1 LPEGTSVVVAAWG
14 GLLVNPT
21 TLATGAPGVF
31 AAGDITYGPKTVIH
45 AAAHGRQAARAI
57 HAYLQHMSPLAVAE
71 MPDDEGETVSQLPAD
86 GIVPLDLRRKARAVM
101 PLRPAE
107 AGHDRSVEFAVGF
120 SEEQARAEANR
131 CLRCDLA
138 YLCPSVKLV
147 GESAQPEP
155 VASGSAL

>member
-1 LPEGTSVVVAAWG
+1 VVVAAWG

-31 AAGDITYGPKTVIH
+31 AAGDITYGPKTVIN

-57 HAYLQHMSPLAVAE
+57 HAYLQHMSPLAVTE
-71 MPDDEGETVSQLPAD
+71 MPDDETETVSQLPAD
-86 GIVPLDLRRKARAVM
+86 GTVPLDLRKTPRAVM
-101 PLRPAE
+101 PLRPRE
-107 AGHDRSVEFAVGF
+107 AGHDRTVEFASGF
-120 SEEQARAEANR
+120 TEEQARAEASR

-147 GESAQPEP
+147 GKDVEP